1 MIDPSTALAFSVFEN
16 RGVFALLIGSGVSRT
31 AQIPTGWE
39 VVLDLTRRVA
49 ALEGVQDQI
58 DWAAWH
64 QERFGEPPNYS
75 KLLDALAQTAE
86 ERRSI
91 LHTVIEPTAEDIEE
105 GRKTPTKAHKA
116 IARLVRNGF
125 IRVIITTNFDR
136 LLENALRAE
145 GVEPTVIKS
154 DDDLQGA
161 VPLVHTRCFVL
172 KVHGDYL
179 DTRLRNTEGELESY
193 SPALNTVLDRI
204 LDEHGLVVC
213 GWSADWDTA
222 LRAALTRVPNR
233 RFPTFWA
240 SRGKPS
246 PLAEDLLAQ
255 RAGRM
260 IPISDADSFFE
271 ELERKVEIQSEL
283 QRPNPRSV
291 EILVAS
297 IKKYLPRPEH
307 RIQLADLVRNEVGNV
322 RKQISDAGIGA
333 DAPWTPDE
341 FRRRTARYE
350 AIVEPLARL
359 FLTMGRWGDD
369 QELGLVTDVL
379 RGFAE
384 LPFQGG
390 IVAWSTLRTYPAVLL
405 LYAYGIG
412 ATKSGRYSAL
422 RRWLGTPL
430 RSDRDETRKSAVER
444 LFLWAWP
451 GGEDNLWKNLMGLE
465 QRKTALSDH
474 LADVLVPIAE
484 RELLSAEDV
493 ALAFETFEVLAS
505 LAHLSSS
512 TDKASIQAALQ
523 TQGQQNFVWVPV
535 GRTGWHREAR
545 AAIMAEISE
554 PETRQALLAAGFAGG
569 DEEFMALCLDNIG
582 RIMGRL
588 SWF

>member
-16 RGVFALLIGSGVSRT
+16 RGVFALLIGSGVSRA

-204 LDEHGLVVC
+204 LDEYGLVVC

-222 LRAALTRVPNR
+222 LRAALTRAPNR

-322 RKQISDAGIGA
+322 RKQISDAG
-333 DAPWTPDE
+333 
-341 FRRRTARYE
+341 
-350 AIVEPLARL
+350 
-359 FLTMGRWGDD
+359 
-369 QELGLVTDVL
+369 
-379 RGFAE
+379 
-384 LPFQGG
+384 
-390 IVAWSTLRTYPAVLL
+390 
-405 LYAYGIG
+405 
-412 ATKSGRYSAL
+412 AL
-422 RRWLGTPL
+422 
-430 RSDRDETRKSAVER
+430 EKII
-444 LFLWAWP
+444 
-451 GGEDNLWKNLMGLE
+451 
-465 QRKTALSDH
+465 
-474 LADVLVPIAE
+474 ADVIAGNPKQVEQYRGGKATVLNFLVGQAM
-484 RELLSAEDV
+484 RATRGQANVAVVTELFKQKL
-493 ALAFETFEVLAS
+493 
-505 LAHLSSS
+505 
-512 TDKASIQAALQ
+512 
-523 TQGQQNFVWVPV
+523 G
-535 GRTGWHREAR
+535 
-545 AAIMAEISE
+545 
-554 PETRQALLAAGFAGG
+554 
-569 DEEFMALCLDNIG
+569 
-582 RIMGRL
+582 
-588 SWF
+588 

>member
-1 MIDPSTALAFSVFEN
+1 MIDLSTALAFSVFEN
-16 RGVFALLIGSGVSRT
+16 RGVFALLIGSGVSRA

-64 QERFGEPPNYS
+64 KERFGEPPNYS
-75 KLLDALAQTAE
+75 KLLDALAETAE
-86 ERRSI
+86 ERRAI
-91 LHTVIEPTAEDIEE
+91 LHTVIEPTAEDLEE

-179 DTRLRNTEGELESY
+179 DTRLRNTEGELASY
-193 SPALNTVLDRI
+193 SPALNTILDRI
-204 LDEHGLVVC
+204 FDEHGLVVC

-222 LRAALTRVPNR
+222 LRAALARAPNR

-246 PLAEDLLAQ
+246 ALAEDLLAQ
-255 RAGRM
+255 RAGR
-260 IPISDADSFFE
+260 ILQITDADSFFE
-271 ELERKVEIQSEL
+271 DLERKVEIQSAL
-283 QRPNPRSV
+283 QRPNPLSV
-291 EILVAS
+291 EMLVAS
-297 IKKYLPRPEH
+297 LKKYLPRPEH
-307 RIQLADLVRNEVGNV
+307 RIQLADLVRDEVSRV
-322 RKQISDAGIGA
+322 RKQISDADIGA
-333 DAPWTPDE
+333 DGQWTQDE
-341 FRRRTARYE
+341 FRHRTARYE

-359 FLTMGRWGDD
+359 FLAMGLWGDD
-369 QELGLVTDVL
+369 QELALVTDVL

-390 IVAWSTLRTYPAVLL
+390 QVAWSVLRTYPAVLL

-412 ATKSGRYSAL
+412 AAKSGRYAAL
-422 RRWLGTPL
+422 RRWLATPL
-430 RSDRDETRKSAVER
+430 RSDRNEQRKSAVES
-444 LFLWAWP
+444 LFLWSWP
-451 GGEDNLWKNLMGLE
+451 GGKDDLWKNLAGLE

-474 LADVLVPIAE
+474 LADVLIPITE
-484 RELLSAEDV
+484 RELFSAEDA
-493 ALAFETFEVLAS
+493 ALTFEMFEVLAS
-505 LAHLSSS
+505 LVHLGSS
-512 TDKASIQAALQ
+512 TDKAKLQAALE

-535 GRTGWHREAR
+535 GRTGWNRNER
-545 AAIMAEISE
+545 VAIMAEIAE
-554 PETRQALLAAGFAGG
+554 PETRQALLAAGFAAG
-569 DEEFMALCLDNIG
+569 DDEFMSLCVDNIG

-588 SWF
+588 NWS